1 MSNTESALDRL
12 KRLGNEK
19 PMMGQGPKNARI
31 MVIQESPYEN
41 EYRKKQYMGGKAG
54 RLLRTALGEV
64 GISTDDMYFTAV
76 VKHITPEDRLPL
88 PDEIKESEELLWAE
102 IDVIQPDIIVPTG
115 NPSLKVLTGKTAIT
129 KFRGQLIE
137 KDGLKIFPI
146 VHPNLVLK
154 QPKYMDNFS
163 RDIINLASILDGQV
177 PEDIKTF
184 TKERRYCDTYE
195 DAVDELTRLIN
206 LPSGSHVVLDIETV
220 KSNPFVS
227 NVTASKTGRTKF
239 PDSMKPKIS
248 AIGFSDRAG
257 YGCAIPLYHRQNTM
271 SGNRIGTLVKMV
283 RMLLQR
289 DDLHF
294 TAHNGTFELRW
305 LRGWLDIQMTELAY
319 DTLVMHYLTVTEEKG
334 THDLKQLAWLE
345 TDMGG
350 YDDALDKVKPKGEDK
365 GNYDMIDWE
374 LLKVYLA
381 DDCDV
386 TFRLL
391 DKYLPNVEE
400 NPENKWL
407 WDNLMKPGYHTL
419 HDIEVDG
426 IHVDREWLKVLAD
439 AYPKEI
445 HRLNDK
451 LRAYPEVLEIEREN
465 QAKWEERCVIGKIPK
480 SMRTEEQQKKFERYA
495 DYNPAKKDNKLKM
508 NFGSPIQ
515 LGDLLFNRMGMTTVV
530 LTDKGAYSTN
540 NDSLVYMRKQNP
552 EFIDLLM
559 EYRKAAHLYSG
570 FVDELEHMIDDN
582 NIIHPSYKIYGT
594 VTGRL
599 SSSEPNAQQ
608 LPRKVND
615 PLLFQYNYE
624 IKKMFNSRF
633 GDEGCIVQFDYSQLE
648 LRILAVFTQDPEL
661 IRLYRSG
668 ADLHKEVASGAFSVP
683 VSEVT
688 KDQRTASKKVQ
699 FGIVYQ
705 ESAKGLSEDLRAEGI
720 NMSVEECERFIRNY
734 FKRFPMVEKWIKNI
748 KRSAK
753 RDKFV
758 KTLTGRKRNLLTI
771 DSIDRS
777 VANEAE
783 RQAVNAPI
791 QSTGSDCTLQSLIQ
805 INKWLRE
812 ENLRSR
818 ICITVHDS
826 IVLDCPKDEVLIVA
840 PKVKHIM
847 ENLAEYNEF
856 YKFLGDVPIVSEME
870 IGYNYGDAFEATI
883 EDIEAY
889 GVDGFIQM
897 QLHHKAKKDKESYE
911 KVINEGG
918 VIPSYARLY
927 WEGEQK
933 AG

>member
-1 MSNTESALDRL
+1 MNMTGKESALDRL

-19 PMMGQGPKNARI
+19 PMMGHGPKGARVMI
-31 MVIQESPYEN
+31 IQESPYEA
-41 EYRKKQYMGGKAG
+41 EYKRKQYMGGKAG

-64 GISTDDMYFTAV
+64 GISTDDVYFTAV

-88 PDEIKESEELLWAE
+88 PDEVRESEDLLWAE
-102 IDVIQPDIIVPTG
+102 IDVIKPDIIVPTG
-115 NPSLKVLTGKTAIT
+115 NPSLKLLTGKTAIT
-129 KFRGQLIE
+129 KMRGQLIE
-137 KDGLKIFPI
+137 DEKNGLRIFPI
-146 VHPNLVLK
+146 IHPNLVLK
-154 QPKYMDNFS
+154 QPKYMDFFT
-163 RDIINLASILDGQV
+163 RDIINLASILDGAV
-177 PEDIKTF
+177 PSDIKSF

-195 DAVDELTRLIN
+195 DAIDELQRLIA

-220 KSNPFVS
+220 KANPFVS
-227 NVTASKTGRTKF
+227 RVTASKTTMEKY
-239 PDSMKPKIS
+239 PDSLRPKIS

-257 YGCAIPLYHRQNTM
+257 YGCAIPLYHRQNPM
-271 SGNRIGTLVKMV
+271 SGNRIGTIVKLV
-283 RMLLQR
+283 RALLER
-289 DDLHF
+289 TDLIF
-294 TAHNGTFELRW
+294 TAHNGKFELRW
-305 LRGWLDIQMTELAY
+305 LRYWLDIELKEIRY
-319 DTLVMHYLTVTEEKG
+319 DTMVMHYLTVTEEKG

-350 YDDALDKVKPKGEDK
+350 YDDKLNEIAPKGDDE
-365 GNYDMIDWE
+365 GNYDLIDWDI
-374 LLKVYLA
+374 LKVYLA

-391 DKYLPNVEE
+391 EKYLPNVEE
-400 NPENKWL
+400 NEEYRWL
-407 WDNLMKPGYHTL
+407 WYNLMVPGYHTL
-419 HDIEVDG
+419 CDIEMDG
-426 IHVDREWLKVLAD
+426 IHVDREWLGVLAE

-445 HRLNDK
+445 VRLEGR
-451 LRAYPEVLEIEREN
+451 LRSYPEVLEVEREN
-465 QAKWEERCVIGKIPK
+465 TAKWEERCAIGKIPK
-480 SMRTEEQQKKFERYA
+480 SMRTNEQQWKFEKYKKF
-495 DYNPAKKDNKLKM
+495 DPSKDGIKF
-508 NFGSPIQ
+508 NFGSTAQ

-530 LTDKGAYSTN
+530 LTDKNAYSTGV
-540 NDSLVYMRKQNP
+540 DSLLYMRPQNP
-552 EFIDLLM
+552 DFIDLLL
-559 EYRKAAHLYSG
+559 EIRKVKHLHSG
-570 FVDELEHMIDDN
+570 FVSDLEHMIDDN
-582 NIIHPSYKIYGT
+582 DIIHPSYNIHGT

-599 SSSEPNAQQ
+599 SSTEPNAQQ
-608 LPRKVND
+608 LPRKVNI
-615 PLLFQYNYE
+615 PTLFQYNYE

-633 GDEGCIVQFDYSQLE
+633 GDDGVIVQFDYSQLE

-668 ADLHKEVASGAFSVP
+668 ADLHKEVASGAFNVP

-705 ESAKGLSEDLRAEGI
+705 ESAKGLSESLRAEGI
-720 NMSVEECERFIRNY
+720 EMSVEECEKFIANY
-734 FKRFPMVEKWIKNI
+734 FKRFPLVEKWIKNI

-758 KTLTGRKRNLLTI
+758 KTLTNRIRHLATI
-771 DSIDRS
+771 DSVDKSIAS
-777 VANEAE
+777 EAE

-812 ENLRSR
+812 EKLRSR

-826 IVLDCPKDEVLIVA
+826 IVLDCPKDEVMIVA

-856 YKFLGDVPIVSEME
+856 YSFLGDVPIVSEME

-883 EDIEAY
+883 EDLEAY

-897 QLHHKAKKDKESYE
+897 SLYKKAQSDKEFFENMIE
-911 KVINEGG
+911 KGEL
-918 VIPSYARLY
+918 IPEYARLY
-927 WEGEQK
+927 WEV
-933 AG
+933 A

>member
-1 MSNTESALDRL
+1 MSTTETALDRL
-12 KRLGNEK
+12 KRLGNAR
-19 PMMGQGPKNARI
+19 PMMGQGPKGAKVMI
-31 MVIQESPYEN
+31 IQESPYET
-41 EYRKKQYMGGKAG
+41 EYKKKQYMGGKAG

-64 GISTDDMYFTAV
+64 GISVDDVYFTAV

-88 PDEIKESEELLWAE
+88 PDEIKESADMLWAE
-102 IDVIQPDIIVPTG
+102 IDVIKPDIIVPTG
-115 NPSLKVLTGKTAIT
+115 NPSLKLLTGKTAIT
-129 KFRGQLIE
+129 KFRGQLVE

-163 RDIINLASILDGQV
+163 RDLVNLASILNGEV
-177 PEDIKTF
+177 PEDIESF
-184 TKERRYCDTYE
+184 EKERRYCDTYE
-195 DAVDELTRLIN
+195 EAVDELNRLIR
-206 LPSGSHVVLDIETV
+206 LPAGTKVVLDIETV
-220 KSNPFVS
+220 KANPFVERVPS
-227 NVTASKTGRTKF
+227 SKTAKEKF
-239 PDSMKPKIS
+239 PDSLRPKII

-257 YGCAIPLYHRQNTM
+257 YGTAIPLYHRQNTM
-271 SGNRIGTLVKMV
+271 SGNRIGTLVKLCRV
-283 RMLLQR
+283 LLER
-289 DDLHF
+289 DDLIF
-294 TAHNGTFELRW
+294 SAHNAKFELRW
-305 LRGWLDIQMTELAY
+305 LRGWLDIEITQMIY
-319 DTLVMHYLTVTEEKG
+319 DTMLMHYLTVTEEKG

-350 YDDALDKVKPKGEDK
+350 YDDALKKVEPKGDDD
-365 GNYDMIDWE
+365 GNFDMIDWDT
-374 LLKVYLA
+374 LKVYLA

-386 TFRLL
+386 SYRLME
-391 DKYLPNVEE
+391 KYIPNVEDD
-400 NPENKWL
+400 PEKKWL
-407 WDNLMKPGYHTL
+407 WYNLMLPGYHTL
-419 HDIEVDG
+419 CDIETDG

-445 HRLNDK
+445 QRLQDK
-451 LRAYPEVLEIEREN
+451 LRSYPEVLEIEREK
-465 QAKWEERCVIGKIPK
+465 QAKWEERCGIAKIPK
-480 SMRTEEQQKKFERYA
+480 SMRTEEQQSKFETYKKF
-495 DYNPAKKDNKLKM
+495 DPSKDGVKM
-508 NFGSPIQ
+508 NFGSTKQ
-515 LGDLLFNRMGMTTVV
+515 LGELLFDKMGLTTVV
-530 LTDKGAYSTN
+530 LTDKNNYSTSS
-540 NDSLVYMRKQNP
+540 DSLIYMRNQHP
-552 EFIDLLM
+552 EFIDLLL
-559 EYRKAAHLYSG
+559 EYRKVTHLHSG
-570 FVDELEHMIDDN
+570 FVSDLEYLIDAN
-582 NIIHPSYKIYGT
+582 NIIHPSYNIHGT

-599 SSSEPNAQQ
+599 SSTEPNAQQ
-608 LPRKVND
+608 LPRKVNK
-615 PLLFQYNYE
+615 PTLFQYNYE

-633 GDEGCIVQFDYSQLE
+633 GDDGVIVQFDYSQLE

-720 NMSVEECERFIRNY
+720 DMSVEQCERFIKNY
-734 FKRFPMVEKWIKNI
+734 FKRFPQVEKWIKNI
-748 KRSAK
+748 KRTAK
-753 RDKFV
+753 RDKAV
-758 KTLTGRKRNLLTI
+758 KTLTNRVRHLATI

-777 VANEAE
+777 VASEAE

-826 IVLDCPKDEVLIVA
+826 IVLDCPKDEVMIVA

-856 YKFLGDVPIVSEME
+856 YSFLGDVPIVSEME

-883 EDIEAY
+883 EDLEAY
-889 GVDGFIQM
+889 GVDGFIKM
-897 QLHHKAKKDKESYE
+897 ELHKKAKKDKETFE
-911 KVINEGG
+911 KLIEDGEI
-918 VIPSYARLY
+918 IPSYARLY
-927 WEGEQK
+927 WEPEQT
-933 AG
+933 AI